1 MLEQVFDKAHLYACV
16 ANVEEDLN
24 EAALAK
30 SLQSARGA
38 HKPYGYE
45 SDPGKIT
52 NADYHSDT

>member
-1 MLEQVFDKAHLYACV
+1 MYACV